1 MLCLTL
7 FYILIGSFIL
17 IKLNHISR
25 ITYIEKALINFTIL
39 VLVCTI
45 LYAKLRVK
53 KDMSYVY
60 ITFNSCSYLLLD
72 D

>member
-1 MLCLTL
+1 MLCMTL
-7 FYILIGSFIL
+7 FYILLGLFIM

-25 ITYIEKALINFTIL
+25 ITYFEKALINFTIL

-60 ITFNSCSYLLLD
+60 ITFNSCSYIIG
-72 D
+72 